1 MAESGGTAA
10 VLEAVLADKPDV
22 LEHLTAAH
30 EAAVAAVDPRL
41 LELCGRRIAQLL
53 GSPGADTPAVVDG
66 ATVAALPEWPTSDRF
81 TATDRACLAFTEQFV
96 IDVATL
102 DDATAF
108 AVVEVLGDE
117 GFATFVNALL
127 VVEQRQR
134 LHLVWSRLFPEVP
147 S

>member
-1 MAESGGTAA
+1 MAETQGTAA
-10 VLEAVLADKPDV
+10 MLGAVLADKPDV

-30 EAAVAAVDPRL
+30 QAAVAAVDPRL
-41 LELCGRRIAQLL
+41 LELCGQRIAQLL
-53 GSPGADTPAVVDG
+53 GSRGGDTPTVVDA
-66 ATVAALPEWPTSDRF
+66 ATLDALAQWPTSDRF

-108 AVVEVLGDE
+108 AVVDVLGDD

-134 LHLVWSRLFPEVP
+134 LHLVWSRLFDEVP
-147 S
+147 T